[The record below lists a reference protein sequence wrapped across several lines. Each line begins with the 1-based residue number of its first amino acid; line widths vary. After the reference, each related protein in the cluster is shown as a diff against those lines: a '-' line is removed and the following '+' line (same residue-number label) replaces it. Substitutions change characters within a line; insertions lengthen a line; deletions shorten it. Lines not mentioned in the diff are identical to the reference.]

1 MTVICKKQTD
11 DIMEFEQYNLTE
23 NPFRTVPGVQSD
35 EIIWAGFPDIKA
47 KFEQRIKRAISL
59 RNSGVVLNWGEY
71 GSGKTHAA
79 KFFGKQ
85 SELKRLADEAPG
97 VVPFYIYVTLPK
109 GKAPVE
115 EVFTAII
122 DKLDLTHIR
131 QQTSLISEELIEFI
145 DNTFNDS
152 FIQSCIKAV
161 FTDIEEIDDKN
172 LIKRFLYG
180 LITAKDFKILQNIGI
195 LRKMKS
201 DDDYIKFLAA
211 LFSTL
216 TYNKKVYSCV
226 ILWIDEFEDIITL
239 NNSSL
244 DKINSLLRDLFDNTP
259 NNLLL
264 FLNLTQSSLFTA
276 EDLSRYITES
286 VRSRIRDRVSFDIP
300 DSGMIRDYLIELLD
314 QFRVSRDQNIGLYPF
329 DEEVVLKVLSDFRNA
344 PVRKYNEVFSTLLEI
359 GKLEGVDRITLSL
372 YEDNESEFF
381 SI

>member
-1 MTVICKKQTD
+1 
-11 DIMEFEQYNLTE
+11 MEFEQYNLTD
-23 NPFRTVPGVQSD
+23 NPFRMVPSLQAD

-79 KFFGKQ
+79 KFFGTQ
-85 SELKRLADEAPG
+85 SELKRLADEALG
-97 VVPFYIYVTLPK
+97 VIPFYIYVTLPK

-122 DKLDLTHIR
+122 DKLDLAHIR
-131 QQTSLISEELIEFI
+131 QKTSTISEELIGFI

-152 FIQSCIKAV
+152 FIQACIKAV
-161 FTDIEEIDDKN
+161 IIDTDEIDDKN

-195 LRKMKS
+195 LRKLKS

-226 ILWIDEFEDIITL
+226 IVWIDEFEDIITL

-300 DSGMIRDYLIELLD
+300 DPNMIRDYLVELLNH
-314 QFRVSRDQNIGLYPF
+314 FRVTHDQNVGLYPF
-329 DEEVVLKVLSDFRNA
+329 DQAVVDKVLSDFRNA
-344 PVRKYNEVFSTLLEI
+344 SVRKYNEVFSTLLEI
-359 GKLEGVDRITLSL
+359 GKLEGVDQIDLSL
-372 YEDNESEFF
+372 YENNESEFF